1 MISKPLGCSPEAN
14 LIECIDTLP
23 LQMLY
28 LSAMAD
34 TELRAGVVL
43 MPIGKRRTKL
53 SMARCILPPSVLP
66 CEQKLINPFGV
77 LKP

>member
-1 MISKPLGCSPEAN
+1 
-14 LIECIDTLP
+14 
-23 LQMLY
+23 MLY

-34 TELRAGVVL
+34 AELRAGVVL